1 MEERLTTW
9 MFWLIPG
16 FDWSSS
22 KKHKFAQCLERIENT
37 ERPCMPCGVVNYLVF
52 VLSIF
57 QTAELRGK
65 FVWEI
70 LAVSPTTVGVFR
82 LARAKKSPWT
92 ICVCAVYSFRLL
104 SYLVET
110 ILLFFSFIYV
120 FISIRR
126 YHIRKYI
133 G

>member
-1 MEERLTTW
+1 
-9 MFWLIPG
+9 MFWLIPE

-37 ERPCMPCGVVNYLVF
+37 ERPCMQCGVVNYLVF

-57 QTAELRGK
+57 QTAELRRK

-82 LARAKKSPWT
+82 LARAKKSP
-92 ICVCAVYSFRLL
+92 
-104 SYLVET
+104 
-110 ILLFFSFIYV
+110 
-120 FISIRR
+120 
-126 YHIRKYI
+126 
-133 G
+133 